1 MAVCLKLRSMNKNIR
16 AKMAYKYLVCAII
29 MAGAAA
35 CDKEGFEY
43 QNEVETSGTQYLVTD
58 TITMNVSTTYL
69 DSVQTSNQGVA
80 LVGTNI
86 DPYLGTISS
95 SSYFKLKAYNG
106 TSLDHNAIYDS
117 MVLMVHPTTYAY
129 GDTTGSQGFEVYK
142 VTEKIQKTYGNT
154 ATFYSNASYATET
167 TPLGSISIAH
177 IRPHLDSVYS
187 IKLDDVVGKEFFNQV
202 YNRLPTITNQTQ
214 FSAWFPGLCIRP
226 NSNSSLITGL
236 RADDSLTVRLYYHVN
251 ASTYEWKSVDF
262 AMYESTS
269 QFNHVDFTRPA
280 GSALSNLTPNSK
292 LATNRLAASSADNMA
307 YVQPLT
313 NLVTRIDFPYLKT
326 FSQTAKFY
334 KVMRA
339 TLTVRPVMSTYLYPY
354 SLPSRL
360 TLVSLNDGNA
370 ITDSLVNPS
379 SGGVQSGSLVTD
391 FVYNLNTAYTYDVT
405 NYVINQINSNNNT
418 SRALGLITPGSTGLS
433 KFERVVIGG
442 PNHKSNPIELKIY
455 YLLYN

>member
-1 MAVCLKLRSMNKNIR
+1 MNKNIR

-80 LVGTNI
+80 LVGTNT
-86 DPYLGTISS
+86 DPYFGTISS
-95 SSYFKLKAYNG
+95 SSYFKLKAYSG
-106 TSLDHNAIYDS
+106 SSLANNAIYDS
-117 MVLMVHPTTYAY
+117 IVLMVHPTTYAY

-142 VTEKIQKTYGNT
+142 VTEKIEKTFGNT
-154 ATFYSNASYATET
+154 GTFYNNSSYATDP

-187 IKLDDVVGKEFFNQV
+187 IKLDDAVGKEFFNQV
-202 YNRLPTITNQTQ
+202 YNKLPTITNQTQ
-214 FSAWFPGLCIRP
+214 FSAWFPGLYIKP
-226 NSNSSLITGL
+226 NANSSLITGL
-236 RADDSLTVRLYYHVN
+236 RADDSLTVRMYYHVN
-251 ASTYEWKSVDF
+251 AATYEWKSVDF
-262 AMYESTS
+262 AMYQSNF
-269 QFNHVDFTRPA
+269 QFNHVDFIRPS
-280 GSALSNLTPNSK
+280 GSALSTLTPNAK
-292 LATNRLAASSADNMA
+292 LATNKLPAASAENMT

-313 NLVTRIDFPYLKT
+313 HLVTRIELPYLKS

-339 TLTVRPVMSTYLYPY
+339 TLTVRPIISSYLYPY
-354 SLPSRL
+354 TLPSKL

-370 ITDSLVNPS
+370 ITDSLTNPS
-379 SGGVQSGSLVTD
+379 SGGVQTGSLVTD

-418 SRALGLITPGSTGLS
+418 SRALGLITPGTTGLS
-433 KFERVVIGG
+433 KFERVVLGG